1 MDTLIQASKDG
12 DNNKLQALLREDI
25 LLVEKDLPEEEE
37 VAYILLNFVVSSY
50 WEGEPWRS
58 GKTVALWS
66 WGHGFK
72 SWNQLLAEIQGK
84 ATYIR
89 PKVVKHFPGPCA
101 SGSYVHWAAPLL

>member
-50 WEGEPWRS
+50 
-58 GKTVALWS
+58 
-66 WGHGFK
+66 
-72 SWNQLLAEIQGK
+72 
-84 ATYIR
+84 
-89 PKVVKHFPGPCA
+89 
-101 SGSYVHWAAPLL
+101 